1 METFHIIVSIAAT
14 LVTTLVPS
22 IIKIVMLAK
31 DKRNAQT
38 EAEAEK
44 AKNAIRTEAQK
55 LVASVEVDLAPI
67 DKLLKNNN
75 SGTAGSMKKR
85 DAFRD
90 LKVFCLENGHHVDDD
105 TLNAVIEKEIEFSN
119 IVNAKKNS

>member
-1 METFHIIVSIAAT
+1 METLHIIVSVAAT

-22 IIKIVMLAK
+22 IIKIAKLAK

-44 AKNAIRTEAQK
+44 AKNAIKTEAQK

-67 DKLLKNNN
+67 DKLLKSNA

-90 LKVFCLENGHHVDDD
+90 LKVFCLENGHRVDDD
-105 TLNAVIEKEIEFSN
+105 TLNAAIENEIEFSN
-119 IVNAKKNS
+119 IVNAKK